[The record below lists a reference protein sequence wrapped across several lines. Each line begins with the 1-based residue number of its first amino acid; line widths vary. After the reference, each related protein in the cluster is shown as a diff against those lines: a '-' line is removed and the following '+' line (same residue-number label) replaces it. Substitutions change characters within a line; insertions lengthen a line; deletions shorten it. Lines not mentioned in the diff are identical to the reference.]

1 MADTV
6 AVGDGSNDID
16 MLRAAGIGIAYM
28 AKPVLKEAADR
39 VIDTPDLALVLD
51 ELGILRI

>member
-1 MADTV
+1 
-6 AVGDGSNDID
+6 